1 MSKNLISVLA
11 GSMVQPPS
19 LCHQTN
25 GFAGNHPPIFHTI
38 QFYYNMLPWFIYLLI
53 LLGKLQSPEQWN
65 TLTPSEQQALEYI
78 TEDLINM

>member
-1 MSKNLISVLA
+1 
-11 GSMVQPPS
+11 
-19 LCHQTN
+19 
-25 GFAGNHPPIFHTI
+25 
-38 QFYYNMLPWFIYLLI
+38 MLPWFIYPLI